1 LRLLQHTNIVKQWI
15 VDHPRITVPVV
26 AASLAGI
33 TYAIF
38 DPIRVFFIHA
48 KVTQRFNPDEY
59 ALYRWLRRETWARL
73 MNHGGDDSTGDA
85 GAWADRA
92 EDGQKIK
99 EWLNESPG
107 KLMMTRKEGI
117 YIIFQ

>member
-1 LRLLQHTNIVKQWI
+1 MKYLTQHFLQRTNVVRQWI
-15 VDHPRITVPVV
+15 VDHPRLTVPFM

-33 TYAIF
+33 TYAVF
-38 DPIRVFFIHA
+38 DPIRVFFVHA

-73 MNHGGDDSTGDA
+73 LNHDREDMSGDA
-85 GAWADRA
+85 GAWSDRE
-92 EDGQKIK
+92 EDSNKLK

-107 KLMMTRKEGI
+107 KSLHKDCK
-117 YIIFQ
+117 

>member
-1 LRLLQHTNIVKQWI
+1 M
-15 VDHPRITVPVV
+15 DHPRITVPVV
-26 AASLAGI
+26 AASLAGV
-33 TYAIF
+33 TYVIF

-73 MNHGGDDSTGDA
+73 MSHGGDDSTTDA
-85 GAWADRA
+85 GAWADRE

-107 KLMMTRKEGI
+107 KTEI
-117 YIIFQ
+117 EHVP